1 MPNPFLLRH
10 PTLKKLVENSTT
22 NTPTRTVTIEEL
34 QQHDGRDDDG
44 GSGGGW
50 IALCG
55 YVYDLEP
62 FFDGRSKHPGGAKI
76 LSKYLGK
83 DATST
88 FMQFHYPRGKA
99 VKMAPG
105 MLVGVLLEEETNG
118 GLDDND
124 DDDEN
129 EDDKDQE
136 DTILEEEEEEE

>member
-34 QQHDGRDDDG
+34 QQHDGRDD
-44 GSGGGW
+44 GGGW

-55 YVYDLEP
+55 FVYDLEP

-118 GLDDND
+118 GSDDND
-124 DDDEN
+124 DDED

-136 DTILEEEEEEE
+136 DTILEEEEEEEEE